1 MCCFK
6 RYICV
11 LGKSFQVAVV
21 LLIKMILY
29 TNCYRW
35 ANVDRTNEIKKDAQI
50 TFYQICFLYVYA
62 SAQVVS
68 VAVEFAEKVG
78 AAEGGG
84 GGYEIRRQWKAIQL
98 RQEKNPVHYYFAA

>member
-1 MCCFK
+1 
-6 RYICV
+6 
-11 LGKSFQVAVV
+11 
-21 LLIKMILY
+21 MILY

>member
-1 MCCFK
+1 
-6 RYICV
+6 
-11 LGKSFQVAVV
+11 
-21 LLIKMILY
+21 MILY

-68 VAVEFAEKVG
+68 VAVEFAKKV
-78 AAEGGG
+78 ARKQEWELPKVVVVKYEGNGG
-84 GGYEIRRQWKAIQL
+84 QCSQVLGFG
-98 RQEKNPVHYYFAA
+98 